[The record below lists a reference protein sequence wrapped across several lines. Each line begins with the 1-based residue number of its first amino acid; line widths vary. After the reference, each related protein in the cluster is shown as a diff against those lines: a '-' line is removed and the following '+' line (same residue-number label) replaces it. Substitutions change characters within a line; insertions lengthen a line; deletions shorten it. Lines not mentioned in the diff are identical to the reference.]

1 MATRN
6 ELKKL
11 AGTRLKE
18 AKLLYNGG
26 FYDGAYY
33 LAGYVVELA
42 LKARICRVLDL
53 TEYLDSGEIS
63 RSFKTHRLDDL
74 VRLAGLQKKFEQAKL
89 INPVLTMNWSL
100 ISVWNEQLRYS
111 PIGTSPSLLVQRII
125 NALENR
131 NDGVFTWIKK
141 HW

>member
-18 AKLLYNGG
+18 AKLLFDRE
-26 FYDGAYY
+26 FYDGACY
-33 LAGYVVELA
+33 LAGYVMELA

-74 VRLAGLQKKFEQAKL
+74 VRLAGLQRKFEQAKVN
-89 INPVLTMNWSL
+89 NPNLMSNWAL
-100 ISVWNEQLRYS
+100 VIVWNEQIRYNPVGS
-111 PIGTSPSLLVQRII
+111 SSRVHAEMMI
-125 NALENR
+125 NALEDR
-131 NDGVFTWIKK
+131 NDGVFTWVKK
-141 HW
+141 YW